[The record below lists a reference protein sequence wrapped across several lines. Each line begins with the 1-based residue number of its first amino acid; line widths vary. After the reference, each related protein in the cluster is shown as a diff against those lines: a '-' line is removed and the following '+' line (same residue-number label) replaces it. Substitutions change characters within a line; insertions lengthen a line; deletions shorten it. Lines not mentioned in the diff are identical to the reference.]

1 MPTLFTNLGGLT
13 AISAVVD
20 EFVDVVVADN
30 RINKFFAQTMAS
42 PQRVAS
48 LRQKLI
54 DQVCAGSGGPCQYKG
69 GDMESVHRGMALTD
83 VEFDGLME
91 DLVKALDKFNVPLPE
106 KTALIGALCAPTSWR
121 RSRCKFWLASE
132 RAHH

>member
-13 AISAVVD
+13 AISAV
-20 EFVDVVVADN
+20 VVVADN

-48 LRQKLI
+48 LRQKLL

-69 GDMESVHRGMALTD
+69 GEMKSVH
-83 VEFDGLME
+83 
-91 DLVKALDKFNVPLPE
+91 
-106 KTALIGALCAPTSWR
+106 
-121 RSRCKFWLASE
+121 
-132 RAHH
+132 